1 MTVASLQRN
10 RPGHDMSAD
19 IQVNRPQDGDIRKAT
34 ERDIPPKMMENVL
47 RLLHPSHANMTSYKC
62 MNLFLFN
69 TESLY
74 Y

>member
-1 MTVASLQRN
+1 MTVASLQRH

-19 IQVNRPQDGDIRKAT
+19 IQVNRPQDSDIRKAT
-34 ERDIPPKMMENVL
+34 ERDILPKMMENVL
-47 RLLHPSHANMTSYKC
+47 RLLHPSRANMTSYKVHESI
-62 MNLFLFN
+62 LFN